1 MMEFGE
7 SLGVPQKELEWLHQ
21 MGYSTYDIEE
31 AIFNPS
37 YRDLCLLE
45 SGFYD
50 DMEDEDYECNYDCL
64 KSYAWA

>member
-1 MMEFGE
+1 
-7 SLGVPQKELEWLHQ
+7 